1 MILRMCVCVC
11 VSSLVIS
18 VVIGR
23 FAYGKEGPWRG
34 GVPGIG
40 WWWPI
45 ILAACPDFHHS
56 AQQKNVRWNLLAVQE
71 PEQEQEVGGAKPA
84 LTASPLGDPVAGG
97 RGRRWRR
104 LASWLPTLKHAG
116 YIFV

>member
-1 MILRMCVCVC
+1 MCVCVC

-97 RGRRWRR
+97 
-104 LASWLPTLKHAG
+104 AG
-116 YIFV
+116 GGGGGGWQVGSQH